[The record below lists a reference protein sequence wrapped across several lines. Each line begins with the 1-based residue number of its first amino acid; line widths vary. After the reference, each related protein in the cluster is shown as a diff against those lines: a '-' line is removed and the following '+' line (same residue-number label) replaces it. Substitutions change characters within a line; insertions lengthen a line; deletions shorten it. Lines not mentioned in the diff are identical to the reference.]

1 MMTEEDS
8 LPGIVILT
16 GPTGSGKTKLV
27 TGLDPDVFE
36 VVSFDSRQVYK
47 DIPVG
52 TTAPSEAECS
62 LMPHAMVGYLNS
74 DENLDANLF
83 RHMARESVQS
93 IIDRNKIPI
102 LIAGTG
108 FYLRAF
114 LYGMYPVPE
123 ISEETRQMVNAMSDV
138 EVLHQ
143 LKSLDMQAYEKISPN
158 DFYRYRR
165 ALEVNLSGQ
174 MWSQLG
180 EKTEG
185 GFLEEVPDLAVL
197 GLFIDWDRKILYE
210 RINQRVQSI
219 LVPMIEEAKVISL
232 RYGKNC
238 PGLKSLGYN
247 FALDYIDGTLNVETF
262 YEEIAKAHRNYAK
275 RQITWFR
282 KEPLLQAVSWDF
294 ALGTLVELQLLK
306 KNKK

>member
-1 MMTEEDS
+1 MTEEDS

-27 TGLDPDVFE
+27 TSLDSDVYE

-52 TTAPSEAECS
+52 TTAPNEEERS

-93 IIDRNKIPI
+93 ILKRNKIPI
-102 LIAGTG
+102 LMAGTG

-114 LYGMYPVPE
+114 LYGMYPVPK
-123 ISEETRQMVNAMSDV
+123 ISEETRQIVNNLSDV

-143 LKSLDMQAYEKISPN
+143 LESLDMHAYQKISPN

-174 MWSQLG
+174 KWSQLG

-185 GFLEEVPDLAVL
+185 GFLDEIPGVSIL

-210 RINQRVQSI
+210 RINQRAKSI
-219 LVPMIEEAKVISL
+219 LEPMIEEAKSISL
-232 RYGKNC
+232 RYGRNC

-247 FALDYIDGTLNVETF
+247 FALDYIDGTLNVESF

-282 KEPLLQAVSWDF
+282 KEPLIRPVSWDY